1 MKVLEADS
9 LLAGIDKTSNQ
20 LSILKDQVNQ
30 VQVSIQE
37 LVSLEDAFKGQGG
50 QAIRAFYQE
59 CHQPFLQ
66 FLETW
71 NGEYQSYLKRFIC

>member
-37 LVSLEDAFKGQGG
+37 LVSLEDAFKG
-50 QAIRAFYQE
+50 
-59 CHQPFLQ
+59 
-66 FLETW
+66 
-71 NGEYQSYLKRFIC
+71 